1 MTDYMKNIFFL
12 QKYMF
17 TVVPKKQNNSQYT
30 LRLDLIVWFVDITR
44 QSLESKQGKQYF
56 LSYINQLSIKSFTRI
71 NEFYSLCYTCLFYCD
86 TYRLHIEGVL

>member
-1 MTDYMKNIFFL
+1 
-12 QKYMF
+12 MF
-17 TVVPKKQNNSQYT
+17 TVVPKKQNNSQYIYT

-44 QSLESKQGKQYF
+44 QSLESKHGKQYF

-86 TYRLHIEGVL
+86 TYRLHIGVL

>member
-30 LRLDLIVWFVDITR
+30 LRLDLIVWFVDIKR
-44 QSLESKQGKQYF
+44 QSLVSKQGKQYF
-56 LSYINQLSIKSFTRI
+56 LSYIT
-71 NEFYSLCYTCLFYCD
+71 
-86 TYRLHIEGVL
+86 